1 MGLQER
7 KTKKIHVE
15 LQVSSSCSPR
25 TAYIKSI
32 SVKCIGMGIYESRKL
47 GFFLPRKL
55 HHFSATNSQA
65 SNLESTSTYSD
76 RNRFESQ
83 RMPGWWAWEQ
93 QCHNG
98 GVTARCQHSQDDQ
111 EAHFQS
117 AIESA
122 ALFWS
127 VKSPACMNW
136 RDLQSLACRHFCS
149 GAEPWLS
156 LTYKGTSIVIDII

>member
-1 MGLQER
+1 MAIDFQR
-7 KTKKIHVE
+7 PRT
-15 LQVSSSCSPR
+15 SSSQTGNVPMSPCKNAWLPFAR
-25 TAYIKSI
+25 VAT
-32 SVKCIGMGIYESRKL
+32 L
-47 GFFLPRKL
+47 GFILPRKL
-55 HHFSATNSQA
+55 HHFQPQIPKPQISKC
-65 SNLESTSTYSD
+65 TSTYSD
-76 RNRFESQ
+76 RNRSESQ
-83 RMPGWWAWEQ
+83 RMPGWPCWEQ
-93 QCHNG
+93 RRHNG
-98 GVTARCQHSQDDQ
+98 GVRCPHSQDDQ

-149 GAEPWLS
+149 GAEPWIS

>member
-1 MGLQER
+1 MYPCP
-7 KTKKIHVE
+7 HVKMRGCHLRE
-15 LQVSSSCSPR
+15 LRLWAFFCRESCTIFGPQ
-25 TAYIKSI
+25 IPKPQI
-32 SVKCIGMGIYESRKL
+32 SKC
-47 GFFLPRKL
+47 
-55 HHFSATNSQA
+55 
-65 SNLESTSTYSD
+65 TSTYSD

-83 RMPGWWAWEQ
+83 RMPGWSCWEQ
-93 QCHNG
+93 RRHNG
-98 GVTARCQHSQDDQ
+98 GVCCPHSQDDQ

-136 RDLQSLACRHFCS
+136 RDLQSLVCRHFCS

>member
-1 MGLQER
+1 MAWEFTR
-7 KTKKIHVE
+7 VANWAFFYRE
-15 LQVSSSCSPR
+15 SCTIFQPQ
-25 TAYIKSI
+25 IPKPQI
-32 SVKCIGMGIYESRKL
+32 SKC
-47 GFFLPRKL
+47 
-55 HHFSATNSQA
+55 
-65 SNLESTSTYSD
+65 TSTYSD

-93 QCHNG
+93 RRHNG
-98 GVTARCQHSQDDQ
+98 GVRCPHSQDDQ

-156 LTYKGTSIVIDII
+156 VKYISPYIVIDITSASNACYLPAALCGNVPDKGSRRYPCASLTARR